1 MGYFAEMLSFTRRG
15 GSCILGGERGG
26 LHLKIAK
33 NIAAI
38 LQRELRASGKTKL
51 EFSQELGIP
60 RSTLQG
66 YLKGEACPRADS
78 IETLAAGLSISP
90 AQLVSGM
97 EGVQDA
103 ALSGLDALC
112 RTIPS
117 LHPRA
122 QQLAE
127 YAVSLWE
134 MALRIS
140 AEQERLD
147 ALTRNAADEDVNG
160 TSCP

>member
-15 GSCILGGERGG
+15 GSCILGGERSG

-90 AQLVSGM
+90 AQLVSGL
-97 EGVQDA
+97 EGVQGA
-103 ALSGLDALC
+103 VLPSLDAL
-112 RTIPS
+112 RRAIPT
-117 LHPRA
+117 LHPQA
-122 QQLAE
+122 QSIAE
-127 YAVSLWE
+127 EAVALWE
-134 MALRIS
+134 TALRTS
-140 AEQERLD
+140 AKLERLD
-147 ALTRNAADEDVNG
+147 ALIRNAVDEDAEG

>member
-1 MGYFAEMLSFTRRG
+1 M
-15 GSCILGGERGG
+15 
-26 LHLKIAK
+26 KIVE

-38 LQRELRASGKTKL
+38 LQRELQASGMTKL

-66 YLKGEACPRADS
+66 YLKCTTCPRADS
-78 IETLAAGLSISP
+78 IETLANGLSISP
-90 AQLVSGM
+90 AQLVSGL
-97 EGVQDA
+97 EGAQDA
-103 ALSGLDALC
+103 ALSALDALC

-122 QQLAE
+122 QRLAE

-134 MALRIS
+134 LALRIS

-147 ALTRNAADEDVNG
+147 VLIRNAADEDAKG
-160 TSCP
+160 ISSP